1 MVPRA
6 SAVHEDRGGAP
17 SGAIRNG
24 RYIRGMFTTSQFRV
38 FATEPGER
46 TLARAR
52 HLLRD
57 ASLDEA
63 EEAYLEIIDR
73 QPDLPLAWCEYFEL
87 LRGQRRFEEALALS
101 AQAADQFGDAALPLA
116 LKGAA
121 LVELGRYREGLV
133 ALEQAAA
140 RNPDFAM
147 VWHEAGYAA
156 YRLGEHDR
164 ALLALDRAFALEPHS
179 GTLHLRG
186 KILRG
191 AGRYLAAE
199 VAFQGAAEAA
209 EFPEQRAEAERQ
221 VAITRRYAAFSG
233 RRPTELIASQR
244 WFGDHGASLLTR
256 ADGEHHPSPE
266 RLVQEFITVAREE
279 GWRFT
284 HLVTTDEWDGWV
296 ALAAALSL
304 PGHDGRA
311 LPPDAVPLVV
321 GLRPGGAGSAWAQ
334 AARAVA
340 RSEEGLTFAVFQP
353 LSGQVADVAGILE
366 GSGRVR
372 VDLSAA
378 EEAIRHPQ
386 GRLRGRRLR
395 ARTG

>member
-1 MVPRA
+1 MRVLRA
-6 SAVHEDRGGAP
+6 ACAA
-17 SGAIRNG
+17 SGASR
-24 RYIRGMFTTSQFRV
+24 RRSPSRRRPPTSS
-38 FATEPGER
+38 ATPR
-46 TLARAR
+46 CRSPSRAPR
-52 HLLRD
+52 W
-57 ASLDEA
+57 SS
-63 EEAYLEIIDR
+63 
-73 QPDLPLAWCEYFEL
+73 
-87 LRGQRRFEEALALS
+87 S
-101 AQAADQFGDAALPLA
+101 AATA
-116 LKGAA
+116 K
-121 LVELGRYREGLV
+121 GLV

-321 GLRPGGAGSAWAQ
+321 GLRPGGRGLRVGAGGAGC
-334 AARAVA
+334 
-340 RSEEGLTFAVFQP
+340 RSK
-353 LSGQVADVAGILE
+353 
-366 GSGRVR
+366 
-372 VDLSAA
+372 
-378 EEAIRHPQ
+378 
-386 GRLRGRRLR
+386 RGRPDLLRLPAGVGAGGRRGGDSRGVGPGACGPVRGRGVHPPPAGTAPRTSATGPAALNQSRGPAPGARPPVGRRRCPPPPRPPRGR
-395 ARTG
+395 ASPRCDECRPRSAGTTPRTIADLVR

>member
-1 MVPRA
+1 
-6 SAVHEDRGGAP
+6 
-17 SGAIRNG
+17 
-24 RYIRGMFTTSQFRV
+24 MFTTSQFRV
-38 FATEPGER
+38 FATEPSER
-46 TLARAR
+46 ALARAR

-63 EEAYLEIIDR
+63 EEAYLELIDR
-73 QPDLPLAWCEYFEL
+73 QPDLKLAWCEYFEM

-101 AQAADQFGDAALPLA
+101 AQAADQFGESALPLA

-140 RNPDFAM
+140 RSPDFAM

-199 VAFQGAAEAA
+199 VAFTGAVESAEY
-209 EFPEQRAEAERQ
+209 PEQRAEAERQ

-233 RRPTELIASQR
+233 RRPSDLTATQR

-256 ADGEHHPSPE
+256 SDGEHHPSPE
-266 RLVQEFITVAREE
+266 RLVQEFITVVREE
-279 GWRFT
+279 EWHFT

-296 ALAAALSL
+296 ALAAALAL
-304 PGHDGRA
+304 PGHDGKS
-311 LPPDAVPLVV
+311 LPPDSIPLVV
-321 GLRPGGAGSAWAQ
+321 GLRPGGAGSTWAMATRQ
-334 AARAVA
+334 IL
-340 RSEEGLTFAVFQP
+340 RSEEGLSFSVFQP
-353 LSGQVADVAGILE
+353 VTGPVADVAGILE

-372 VDLSAA
+372 VDLSVA
-378 EEAIRHPQ
+378 EEAIRHPH

-395 ARTG
+395 TRVR

>member
-1 MVPRA
+1 
-6 SAVHEDRGGAP
+6 
-17 SGAIRNG
+17 
-24 RYIRGMFTTSQFRV
+24 MFTTSQFRV
-38 FATEPGER
+38 FATEPSER
-46 TLARAR
+46 ALARAR

-63 EEAYLEIIDR
+63 EEAYLELIDR
-73 QPDLPLAWCEYFEL
+73 QPDLKLAWCEYFEM
-87 LRGQRRFEEALALS
+87 LRGQRRFEEGLALS
-101 AQAADQFGDAALPLA
+101 AQAADQFGESALPLA

-199 VAFQGAAEAA
+199 VAFSGAVESAEY
-209 EFPEQRAEAERQ
+209 PEQRAEAERQ
-221 VAITRRYAAFSG
+221 VAITRRYAAFAG
-233 RRPTELIASQR
+233 RRPSELTATQR

-256 ADGEHHPSPE
+256 SDGEHHPSPE
-266 RLVQEFITVAREE
+266 RLVQEFITVVREE

-296 ALAAALSL
+296 ALAAALELPGCDGKSL
-304 PGHDGRA
+304 P
-311 LPPDAVPLVV
+311 PEAVPLVV
-321 GLRPGGAGSAWAQ
+321 GLRPGGAGSTWALANRQ
-334 AARAVA
+334 VL
-340 RSEEGLTFAVFQP
+340 RSEEGLTYSVFQP
-353 LSGQVADVAGILE
+353 LSGSVADVAGILE
-366 GSGRVR
+366 GSGKVR
-372 VDLSAA
+372 VDLGLA

-386 GRLRGRRLR
+386 SRLRGRRLR
-395 ARTG
+395 ARGA

>member
-1 MVPRA
+1 
-6 SAVHEDRGGAP
+6 
-17 SGAIRNG
+17 
-24 RYIRGMFTTSQFRV
+24 MFTTSQFRV
-38 FATEPGER
+38 FATEPSER
-46 TLARAR
+46 ALARAR

-63 EEAYLEIIDR
+63 EEAYLELIDR
-73 QPDLPLAWCEYFEL
+73 QPELALAWCEYFEL

-101 AQAADQFGDAALPLA
+101 AQAADQFGEAALPLA

-199 VAFQGAAEAA
+199 VAFEGAVEAA

-233 RRPTELIASQR
+233 RRPADLIASQR

-266 RLVQEFITVAREE
+266 RLVQEFITVVREE

-284 HLVTTDEWDGWV
+284 HLVATDEWDGWV

-311 LPPDAVPLVV
+311 LPPEAVPLVV
-321 GLRPGGAGSAWAQ
+321 GLRPGGAGSSWAL
-334 AARAVA
+334 AARQVL
-340 RSEEGLTFAVFQP
+340 RSEEGLTFSVFQP
-353 LSGQVADVAGILE
+353 VSGPVADVAGILE

-395 ARTG
+395 ARLD

>member
-1 MVPRA
+1 MVRRA
-6 SAVHEDRGGAP
+6 SAVYEERAGAP
-17 SGAIRNG
+17 SGAIRDG
-24 RYIRGMFTTSQFRV
+24 RYIRDMFTTSQFRV

>member
-1 MVPRA
+1 
-6 SAVHEDRGGAP
+6 
-17 SGAIRNG
+17 
-24 RYIRGMFTTSQFRV
+24 MFTTSQFRV
-38 FATEPGER
+38 FATEPSER
-46 TLARAR
+46 ALARAR

-57 ASLDEA
+57 TSLDEA
-63 EEAYLEIIDR
+63 EEAYLELIDR
-73 QPDLPLAWCEYFEL
+73 QPDLKLAWCEYFEM

-101 AQAADQFGDAALPLA
+101 AQAADQFGESALPLA

-199 VAFQGAAEAA
+199 VAFSGAVESAEY
-209 EFPEQRAEAERQ
+209 PEQRAEAERQ
-221 VAITRRYAAFSG
+221 VAITRRYAAFAG
-233 RRPTELIASQR
+233 RRPAELTATQR

-279 GWRFT
+279 EWRFS

-296 ALAAALSL
+296 ALAAALDL
-304 PGHDGRA
+304 PGHDGA
-311 LPPDAVPLVV
+311 SLPPDAVPLVV
-321 GLRPGGAGSAWAQ
+321 GLRPGGVGSSWALANRQ
-334 AARAVA
+334 VL
-340 RSEEGLTFAVFQP
+340 RSEEGLTFSVFQP
-353 LSGQVADVAGILE
+353 LSGPVADVAGILE

-372 VDLSAA
+372 VDLGIA

-386 GRLRGRRLR
+386 SRLRGRRLR
-395 ARTG
+395 AHRA